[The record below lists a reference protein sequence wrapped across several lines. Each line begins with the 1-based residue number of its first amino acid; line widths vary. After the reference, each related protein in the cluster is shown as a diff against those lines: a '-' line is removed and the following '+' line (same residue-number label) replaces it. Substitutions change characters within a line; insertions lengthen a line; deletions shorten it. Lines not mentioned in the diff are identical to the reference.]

1 MTGWNPRDPFIKQDV
16 IDLVNSEFWHGTF
29 SRNVKTNRVIERLA
43 REVLSL
49 RERSKENEE
58 KTLFL
63 LKLLEEL
70 SQYPS
75 KIVYRTIAGDE
86 EKTYEALNDYIRYV
100 IDTANK
106 RLNILEKFET

>member
-1 MTGWNPRDPFIKQDV
+1 LTGWNPRDPFIKQNT
-16 IDLVNSEFWHGTF
+16 IDLVNDEFWHGSF

-43 REVLSL
+43 REVISL
-49 RERSKENEE
+49 RERNKENEE

-70 SQYPS
+70 SEYPS
-75 KIVYRTIAGDE
+75 KTVYRTISGDE

-106 RLNILEKFET
+106 RLNIFEKIEP